1 MARELNG
8 VPGEVK
14 EVYEALV
21 KSAVNAFGESGV
33 DAANVYHAGYGERGE
48 WRVGSNYEDGHPS
61 MIFRGGGW
69 YYRSPY
75 TGEDS
80 KMRGGLEEAI
90 GNASIFF
97 TG

>member
-1 MARELNG
+1 MDSLSGA
-8 VPGEVK
+8 PPEVT

-21 KSAVNAFGESGV
+21 KSAVNAFGELGV
-33 DAANVYHAGYGERGE
+33 DAANAYQAKYADHTE
-48 WRVGSNYEDGHPS
+48 WRVGSNYEDGHS
-61 MIFRGGGW
+61 TMIFRAGVW

-75 TGEDS
+75 SGEDS

>member
-1 MARELNG
+1 MARLNG
-8 VPGEVK
+8 APTEVI

-33 DAANVYHAGYGERGE
+33 DAANAYEAKYGDHTE
-48 WRVGSNYEDGHPS
+48 WRVGSNFEDGHPT
-61 MIFRGGGW
+61 MIFRKSSW
-69 YYRSPY
+69 YYRSPWS
-75 TGEDS
+75 GEDT
-80 KMRGGLEEAI
+80 KMRAGFAEAI